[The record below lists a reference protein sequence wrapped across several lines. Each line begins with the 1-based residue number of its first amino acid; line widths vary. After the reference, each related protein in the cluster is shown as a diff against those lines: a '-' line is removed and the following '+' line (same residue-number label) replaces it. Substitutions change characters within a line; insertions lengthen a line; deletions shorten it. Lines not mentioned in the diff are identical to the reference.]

1 MLMNK
6 ALLMASGKKRSIRYF
21 EFVATKAGSDV
32 DLFSG
37 SAPAS
42 WVVYVNGAPTSQSAN
57 ALTFSLGDTVRIEYD
72 ETPAATFTAAGRN
85 YLKTIDGAIP
95 VVESTN
101 FLYCFANC
109 YDLTSIPAGLFAN
122 NPNVTNF
129 SNCFANCNDLT
140 SIPAGLFANNPN
152 VTNFSDCFF
161 NCSRLTSI
169 PAGLFANNP
178 NVTNFSD
185 CFMECSRLT
194 SIPAGLFANNPNVTN
209 FSYCFFNSNGITS
222 IPDGL
227 FANNPNV
234 TNFSGCFEYCIRL
247 TVRVRISSA
256 KVSSAA
262 AFAGD
267 TKAKGT
273 VYVPSGS
280 KTASTFKSTTN
291 ANVTVVEE

>member
-109 YDLTSIPAGLFAN
+109 Y
-122 NPNVTNF
+122 
-129 SNCFANCNDLT
+129 DLT